1 MDTEDKAAGESRH
14 NNNYSICFLRHFE
27 LNETVQIGCQRGI
40 SRWNPFEACRPKI
53 DEAVVAEVAILVVD
67 DGMILVVVAITA
79 RDVVFVADAVVMD
92 TEDKAAGESR
102 SVNEVLYGRDMGFQ
116 HSTIERKI
124 LKLILKSW
132 NKILDTIMGCIPSKV
147 AENKS
152 LDTQTVQNM
161 TKLPSKGSQHRPHHE
176 DFSFLASETPFSVSE
191 VESLY
196 ELFKKLSASIVKDG
210 FISKEELHFALFRN
224 SNKRNLFVDR
234 IFDLFDVNRNE
245 HIDFGEFIRSLS
257 VFHPRT
263 PEAIKIRYAFKLYDL
278 RHTGYIEREELKE
291 MVLAILVESDLTLS
305 DEVVETIVDKD

>member
-124 LKLILKSW
+124 LKLILKRGV
-132 NKILDTIMGCIPSKV
+132 IAM
-147 AENKS
+147 
-152 LDTQTVQNM
+152 
-161 TKLPSKGSQHRPHHE
+161 
-176 DFSFLASETPFSVSE
+176 
-191 VESLY
+191 
-196 ELFKKLSASIVKDG
+196 
-210 FISKEELHFALFRN
+210 
-224 SNKRNLFVDR
+224 
-234 IFDLFDVNRNE
+234 
-245 HIDFGEFIRSLS
+245 
-257 VFHPRT
+257 
-263 PEAIKIRYAFKLYDL
+263 EA
-278 RHTGYIEREELKE
+278 
-291 MVLAILVESDLTLS
+291 TLS
-305 DEVVETIVDKD
+305 LVVGLRRWMRWRLLWWWTMLWRWWSQ

>member
-1 MDTEDKAAGESRH
+1 MAVVAVVAILVVDDGMVLVVVAATARDVVFVALMLWH

-124 LKLILKSW
+124 LKLILKRYF
-132 NKILDTIMGCIPSKV
+132 M
-147 AENKS
+147 AEIEGPEQKS
-152 LDTQTVQNM
+152 D
-161 TKLPSKGSQHRPHHE
+161 
-176 DFSFLASETPFSVSE
+176 SETE
-191 VESLY
+191 KDCRCCWILTSLH
-196 ELFKKLSASIVKDG
+196 
-210 FISKEELHFALFRN
+210 SK
-224 SNKRNLFVDR
+224 R
-234 IFDLFDVNRNE
+234 IFWSY
-245 HIDFGEFIRSLS
+245 RSPIGALS
-257 VFHPRT
+257 TALESRHP
-263 PEAIKIRYAFKLYDL
+263 
-278 RHTGYIEREELKE
+278 G
-291 MVLAILVESDLTLS
+291 LS
-305 DEVVETIVDKD
+305 SNI